1 MASSRDIRQIYPRV
15 KVQLVRNEP
24 FFGPG
29 IVTLLKQIQALG
41 SVREACEK
49 TGMSYSKGWSLI
61 RTAER
66 ETGYTIVDR
75 SPGGKGGGAAR
86 VSERGLKLLEQYE
99 RFEKE
104 IARIAG
110 EKYREIFE

>member
-1 MASSRDIRQIYPRV
+1 M
-15 KVQLVRNEP
+15 
-24 FFGPG
+24 
-29 IVTLLKQIQALG
+29 VTLLKQIQALG

-104 IARIAG
+104 IARIAR